1 MRIPALRYGA
11 DVVPI
16 AAQIIDARREPEDT
30 KLAERRQLRER
41 PAPKAGQHAG
51 VLRGRAHG

>member
-1 MRIPALRYGA
+1 MIGCVMRIPAAVLGA
-11 DVVPI
+11 NVMPI

-51 VLRGRAHG
+51 VL